1 MITKRARRLEIVLT
15 RREGWYMHNGKQVR
29 DKPYFKEIRF
39 RVIEDPSI
47 ALLAVK
53 NGEIDEMLLTAE
65 QWMTQTGDDDFY
77 RLNTKASGVEWTFFA
92 FQWNTKTP
100 FFSDVR
106 VRKAMSYAFY
116 RLSAAEAGPEAIQF

>member
-1 MITKRARRLEIVLT
+1 MITKRARRQEIVLT

-116 RLSAAEAGPEAIQF
+116 RLSAGEAGPEAIQF